1 MQWGKKE
8 KMFPCVRQEFPHNRQ
23 SFSNYLKCQRP
34 CKRLLWLI
42 QTYWTQSTAAA
53 WSFYWMTDVFL
64 GVGLRTF
71 CFLSSPASCFLRDS
85 LALHLKGYCYWTVNH
100 RQTFLPGCPLQNARG
115 PSRNNY
121 NCCLQGGHWLWEQ
134 SPEEDEETRDAET
147 SADGLDSVCWN
158 NAFIQILLNCTFQ
171 RMTGLGWQL
180 EHYRLLLQR
189 LEYVTNACIHQNH
202 KCIRTH
208 AWVGLFTPLCN
219 ERLSYLCLS
228 SPHIFTCPLR
238 RETAVQHTLCP
249 PASLFSYSI
258 MVSGSC
264 ISFLSLAVS
273 FKNIML
279 LSSKSTK

>member
-85 LALHLKGYCYWTVNH
+85 LALHPKGYCYWTVNH
-100 RQTFLPGCPLQNARG
+100 RKTFLPGCPLQNARG

-134 SPEEDEETRDAET
+134 SPEEDEETMQKPQQMGLILCAE
-147 SADGLDSVCWN
+147 
-158 NAFIQILLNCTFQ
+158 
-171 RMTGLGWQL
+171 
-180 EHYRLLLQR
+180 
-189 LEYVTNACIHQNH
+189 
-202 KCIRTH
+202 
-208 AWVGLFTPLCN
+208 
-219 ERLSYLCLS
+219 
-228 SPHIFTCPLR
+228 
-238 RETAVQHTLCP
+238 
-249 PASLFSYSI
+249 
-258 MVSGSC
+258 
-264 ISFLSLAVS
+264 
-273 FKNIML
+273 IML
-279 LSSKSTK
+279 LSKYFWTANFKGWQG